1 MSLIVDASVAVKWFA
16 EEPQSDE
23 AEAILAGPDDLH
35 APDLILAELGNA
47 LCKKARLGLVTSEQA
62 LDALLRASA
71 FFARLHPLPDLASRA
86 TEIAIDIE
94 HSVYDCFY
102 LALAERERLPMV
114 SADRRLLRKKRMPR
128 GIEVRAL

>member
-16 EEPQSDE
+16 EEPQSQK
-23 AEAILAGPDDLH
+23 AEAVLGGPEDLH

-47 LCKKARLGLVTSEQA
+47 LRKKVHLGLVTSEQA
-62 LDALLRASA
+62 LDALRRAPT
-71 FFARLHPLPDLASRA
+71 FFARIHPLLDLATRA

-94 HSVYDCFY
+94 HPIYDCFY

-114 SADRRLLRKKRMPR
+114 SADRRLLGQKRMPR
-128 GIEVRAL
+128 GIDVRAL